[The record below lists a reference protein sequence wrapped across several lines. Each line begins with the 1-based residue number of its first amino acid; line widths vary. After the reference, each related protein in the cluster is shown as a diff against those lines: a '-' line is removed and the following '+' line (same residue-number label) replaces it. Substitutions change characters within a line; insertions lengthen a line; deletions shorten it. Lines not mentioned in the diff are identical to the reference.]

1 MSSSGQIRGG
11 RIRPNGDTATDRR
24 LQNGAMRAGRL
35 LASIAVLVAGL
46 MACTAD
52 GDDEPGRSV
61 PPSQQSSPDE
71 PTSAGAST
79 PVPRRALRPVDL
91 DATIAWRA
99 VRHLAGDIGPRE
111 ASSASYRTAAAWVEV
126 QLTEAG
132 FAVRR
137 QRFRVPRGVSWG
149 VPVDAGA
156 SVNLIATL
164 PGFDPDEPHLIVGAH
179 LDTVPQAPG
188 AEDNASGVGVLLT
201 VAEAVS
207 NARTPFPSSSSRF
220 GGEEPRGPTD
230 DDHHFGSRAY
240 VASLEDRER
249 PAIRGMLALDRVGVG
264 ETVPVCSTGS
274 TSDPM
279 QRSALGAGRRAG
291 VPTTACTNRSSDH
304 WSFVRDG
311 LRGARIGGTSY
322 AGYHSP
328 DDVPGVVDQAQLRR
342 TARLVVSWL
351 APR

>member
-1 MSSSGQIRGG
+1 M
-11 RIRPNGDTATDRR
+11 
-24 LQNGAMRAGRL
+24 
-35 LASIAVLVAGL
+35 
-46 MACTAD
+46 
-52 GDDEPGRSV
+52 
-61 PPSQQSSPDE
+61 
-71 PTSAGAST
+71 
-79 PVPRRALRPVDL
+79 DL
-91 DATIAWRA
+91 DAAIAWRA

-111 ASSASYRTAAAWVEV
+111 ASSASYRKAAAWVEA

-137 QRFRVPRGVSWG
+137 QRFQVPRGVSWG
-149 VPVDAGA
+149 VPVDAGT

-164 PGFDPDEPHLIVGAH
+164 PGFDPGEPHLIVGAH

-207 NARTPFPSSSSRF
+207 HARTRLPVVLIAF

-230 DDHHFGSRAY
+230 DDHHYGSRAY
-240 VASLEDRER
+240 VASLKDRER
-249 PAIRGMLALDRVGVG
+249 SAIRGMLALDRVGVG
-264 ETVPVCSTGS
+264 EAVPVCSAGS
-274 TSDPM
+274 TSDPT
-279 QRSALGAGRRAG
+279 QRSALRAGRRAG

-311 LRGARIGGTSY
+311 LQGARIGGTSY
-322 AGYHSP
+322 AGYHSA

-342 TARLVVSWL
+342 TGRLVLSWL